1 MDIPS
6 LMTAVAPQSDSFIE
20 QAIKYL
26 KEPPGKT
33 KPELLNVW
41 LELDCDQ
48 KKITFTPFAYQ
59 KQKSEQEFYYLGGN
73 QSSTTQIYVVR
84 AVDSFLSYW
93 VCRMEGIFMNLQK
106 FLPQGEL
113 KAKLEAC
120 YEERLYSEAGLNF
133 ACMEGTAAG
142 SELYRDENNKKKKA
156 LKLDG
161 NQLTGEKWLQQVMN
175 LTSKQKIMLI
185 VPVIVSGGE
194 RIVIS
199 QHPDYVNAIE
209 KFLGKYSNNQKKK
222 NQKMAVCHICGCVSE
237 DIDTDKYSTG
247 LERNS
252 ISKVF
257 VTTTTNY
264 APDFKKKL
272 HQRNFAI
279 CKNCYDKW
287 YSGEKEIKQNYRIR
301 IAGEK
306 VVILVDG
313 IMQPLERDELP
324 AIVRKIDAAF
334 YPEEYTSWLESLQL
348 DTLKKQKNPL
358 YEFNLIFYKS
368 SERSCEIRKT
378 IEDVSDIWFQR
389 VLDAF
394 QDIRTKKDYAARLK
408 WFGLGSVYHMVPV
421 RTNKKGEQL
430 DVNIVLELYAAILQ
444 RIKIDKKV
452 IWECFARAL
461 ECGYREITSSEL
473 RNTRNLHSIKKYHE
487 QYHQKNTGSIGLEWY
502 IEYMCYA
509 YLAFSEVL
517 KTLDILDSEG
527 WTMDK
532 LAEKDIQEESG
543 KQGII
548 AEKEAFLERHGFSEE
563 AKGIYYVGAMMN
575 MVGMMQYHQK
585 HIHKPILEKV
595 TYSGMRRRDILR
607 LLCELYE
614 KFVQYRKAMQNQGRG
629 HLVYYFELF
638 AERANA
644 YLQNLPD
651 KEEWDEYE
659 NVFYLMSGYTGCI
672 PREKVKEQQEDNQDD
687 E

>member
-6 LMTAVAPQSDSFIE
+6 LMTSVATQSDSFIE

-26 KEPPGKT
+26 KEPSGKT
-33 KPELLNVW
+33 EHELLNVW

-48 KKITFTPFAYQ
+48 RKITFTPFAYQ
-59 KQKSEQEFYYLGGN
+59 KQKSEQEFYYLGVN
-73 QSSTTQIYVVR
+73 QSSATQIYVVR
-84 AVDSFLSYW
+84 KADNFLSYW
-93 VCRMEGIFMNLQK
+93 VCRMNGIFMNLQK

-120 YEERLYSEAGLNF
+120 YEEGLYSEAGLNF
-133 ACMEGTAAG
+133 ACMEGAVAD
-142 SELYRDENNKKKKA
+142 SELYQDENDKKKKT
-156 LKLDG
+156 LKLKG
-161 NQLTGEKWLQQVMN
+161 NELTGEKWLQQVMN

-185 VPVIVSGGE
+185 VPVIVAGGE
-194 RIVIS
+194 RIIIS
-199 QHPDYVNAIE
+199 QHPDYINAIE
-209 KFLGKYSNNQKKK
+209 QFLGNSPDDKKK
-222 NQKMAVCHICGCVSE
+222 KSQKMAVCHICGCLTD
-237 DIDTDKYSTG
+237 DIDTKTYSSK
-247 LERNS
+247 LDRYS

-257 VTTTTNY
+257 VTTTINY
-264 APDFKKKL
+264 APDFKKDL
-272 HQRNFAI
+272 HQKNFAI
-279 CKNCYDKW
+279 CGKCYEKW
-287 YSGEKEIKQNYRIR
+287 YAAEKDIMRNYQLT
-301 IAGEK
+301 IAGENA
-306 VVILVDG
+306 VVLVDG
-313 IMQPLERDELP
+313 MMQPLDRDELP

-334 YPEEYTSWLESLQL
+334 QPGKYAEWLEILQMDIL
-348 DTLKKQKNPL
+348 EEQEIPL

-368 SERSCEIRKT
+368 DGKSCAIRKS
-378 IEDVSDIWFQR
+378 IEDVSGIWFQR

-394 QDIRTKKDYAARLK
+394 KDIRTKKDYAARLK
-408 WFGLGSVYHMVPV
+408 WFGLGSVYRMVPV

-461 ECGYREITSSEL
+461 ECGYREIISSEL
-473 RNTRNLHSIKKYHE
+473 RNTRNLHSITKYHE

-517 KTLDILDSEG
+517 KTLDILDNEG

-532 LAEKDIQEESG
+532 LTEKDIQEESG

-548 AEKEAFLERHGFSEE
+548 AEKEAFLDRHGFSEE

-575 MVGMMQYHQK
+575 MVGMMQYHQG
-585 HIHKPILEKV
+585 HTHKPILEKV

-607 LLCELYE
+607 LLCELHE
-614 KFVQYRKAMQNQGRG
+614 KNKQYGKAMQNQGKG
-629 HLVYYFELF
+629 YLLYCSELF
-638 AERANA
+638 AERAYA
-644 YLQNLPD
+644 YLGNLPD

-659 NVFYLMSGYTGCI
+659 NVFYLMSGYAGCI
-672 PREKVKEQQEDNQDD
+672 PREKIKEQQEDDKDD